1 MDKDLNNFFNGFFA
15 LINRRKIVSKLC
27 NSGSLTHIKCFK
39 CKEKL
44 RYINIF
50 DYSLTYDESLEKY
63 KIVSLLMPPYY
74 DKITCSYCGEI
85 LVDRET
91 LLSMIQDIKNV
102 D

>member
-63 KIVSLLMPPYY
+63 KINCCAVFRFTYNRLTKSFKY
-74 DKITCSYCGEI
+74 ISHF
-85 LVDRET
+85 
-91 LLSMIQDIKNV
+91 DINS
-102 D
+102 